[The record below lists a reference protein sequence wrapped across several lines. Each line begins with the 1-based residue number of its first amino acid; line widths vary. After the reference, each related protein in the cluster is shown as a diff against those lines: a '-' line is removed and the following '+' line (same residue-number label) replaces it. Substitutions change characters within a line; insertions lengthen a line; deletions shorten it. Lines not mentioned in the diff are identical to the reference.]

1 MRKLENGKKIIVIR
15 CGCNKIFKKSA
26 KKTPNNAT
34 IIFDVVVLKWLEAF
48 MGYNSVVTLWASSFK
63 FSCWA

>member
-48 MGYNSVVTLWASSFK
+48 MGYNSVVTL
-63 FSCWA
+63 